1 MALEM
6 AISKYGFT
14 ANNAYHVIDSVKYY
28 KRLITPTVN
37 PGEQNASISLLSYAD
52 ADARTAGD
60 EPMKQ
65 QNYQFD
71 LATGSDAEDILT
83 QAYTYLKTLDEFSD
97 ATDV

>member
-1 MALEM
+1 MALQM
-6 AISKYGFT
+6 SISKYGFT
-14 ANNAYHVIDSVKYY
+14 ANNAYHVIESVRYN
-28 KRLITPTVN
+28 KRLITPIVTT
-37 PGEQNASISLLSYAD
+37 GEKNASISLLSYAD

-83 QAYTYLKTLDEFSD
+83 QAYAHLKTLDEFSD